1 MGRGRQK
8 AKQTKV
14 ARRLKY
20 ESPEPDLAA
29 LERELTGKGGGS
41 GNSYGSDPYAD
52 DPYAK
57 YAEPDYVDKWADY
70 EDDADA
76 DEDDE

>member
-20 ESPEPDLAA
+20 ESHEMDLDA
-29 LERELTGKGGGS
+29 LQRELSGKG
-41 GNSYGSDPYAD
+41 NDPYED

-70 EDDADA
+70 EEDFDDSG
-76 DEDDE
+76 EDND

>member
-8 AKQTKV
+8 AKQQKV

-20 ESPEPDLAA
+20 ESPEMDLEA
-29 LERELTGKGGGS
+29 LQRELSGKS
-41 GNSYGSDPYAD
+41 GEDSWDD

-57 YAEPDYVDKWADY
+57 YAEPDYDKWADY
-70 EDDADA
+70 ADDDPDQGDDGGDA
-76 DEDDE
+76 A